1 MGALASKT
9 DIRQRHMLRYR
20 GLTIDIS
27 WEMSDRSALYSY
39 RLVGDFLL
47 FLLLCLSSLRYYF
60 GIAFVELDSDYTGFW
75 FPNVYILDFSGGP
88 HGWDIFRRLTRP
100 EKHLINRW
108 QTVMKIDQHPGFILI
123 CVEDYRSLLRQ
134 LNSRKCTKNW
144 LTTYQGTKNQDQW
157 ESQNEGEE
165 ARLFRVLDQFALMT
179 PISRLSWGRLE
190 I

>member
-1 MGALASKT
+1 MN
-9 DIRQRHMLRYR
+9 
-20 GLTIDIS
+20 
-27 WEMSDRSALYSY
+27 DRSAIYSY

-60 GIAFVELDSDYTGFW
+60 GISFVELKSDYTGFW

-123 CVEDYRSLLRQ
+123 CVVDYRSLLRQ

-144 LTTYQGTKNQDQW
+144 LRC
-157 ESQNEGEE
+157 EMQNEGE
-165 ARLFRVLDQFALMT
+165 ALVSS
-179 PISRLSWGRLE
+179 SRLVCSYDTYFTPHMGSIGNIIFRLVV
-190 I
+190 IRFWI

>member
-1 MGALASKT
+1 MGALVSKT
-9 DIRQRHMLRYR
+9 DIRQCHMLRYR

-60 GIAFVELDSDYTGFW
+60 GKAFVKLISDYRILIS
-75 FPNVYILDFSGGP
+75 NVYILDFWGGP

-100 EKHLINRW
+100 EKHLINWW

-144 LTTYQGTKNQDQW
+144 LRC
-157 ESQNEGEE
+157 EIQNEGE

-179 PISRLSWGRLE
+179 PISRLTWGRLE
-190 I
+190 V